1 MKGAFLVAL
10 VVVIV
15 VAGSGTAYVF
25 WLAHPTGG
33 SFTGPFEQFTTIS
46 GSTFVII
53 NGTTTEKVVCTVA
66 VPPPQGIYL
75 RVVTD
80 AEGRPISGLQV
91 TTGYEANAS
100 CDSHNAN
107 LTTSVAV
114 TNSSGWMLFQRGYPW
129 YFAFTYSGHTYN
141 FTINSDPMAW
151 SSATIS
157 VPSGKLTTQICGLGG
172 GSPNSTCQPAVTATI
187 GSNG

>member
-25 WLAHPTGG
+25 WTPHPARG
-33 SFTGPFEQFTTIS
+33 SSIVPFEQFTTIS

-53 NGTTTEKVVCTVA
+53 NGTTTERVACTVE

-80 AEGRPISGLQV
+80 AEGGPISGLQV
-91 TTGYEANAS
+91 TTRYEENAS
-100 CDSHNAN
+100 CDPHNAN
-107 LTTSVAV
+107 LATSIAV
-114 TNSSGWMLFQRGYPW
+114 TNSSGWILFQGGYPW

-141 FTINSDPMAW
+141 FTINSSPMAW
-151 SSATIS
+151 SFVTIS

-172 GSPNSTCQPAVTATI
+172 GSPNSTCQPTVTATI
-187 GSNG
+187 DSNP